1 MEMSKEKPTVLVCIK
16 SINILCW
23 DESFHTVRYGTYIN
37 ERMNED
43 RRRKGEKKKK
53 GDINQQQ
60 HSHIS
65 FHCPD

>member
-1 MEMSKEKPTVLVCIK
+1 MEASKEKPTVLVCIK

-43 RRRKGEKKKK
+43 TRRKGEKKKK
-53 GDINQQQ
+53 RR
-60 HSHIS
+60 HKPTATLTYFIS
-65 FHCPD
+65 LS